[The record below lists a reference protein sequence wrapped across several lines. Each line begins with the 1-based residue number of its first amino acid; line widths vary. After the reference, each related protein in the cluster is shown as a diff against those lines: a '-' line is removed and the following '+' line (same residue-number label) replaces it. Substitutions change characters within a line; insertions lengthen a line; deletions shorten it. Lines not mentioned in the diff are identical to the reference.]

1 MFICFCTI
9 LTLNKLELLH
19 VEHDLLKKKKQG
31 NIEYFS
37 QVPDSRFI
45 TCLYLQL

>member
-19 VEHDLLKKKKQG
+19 VEHDLLKKKKKEIL
-31 NIEYFS
+31 NIF
-37 QVPDSRFI
+37 P
-45 TCLYLQL
+45 